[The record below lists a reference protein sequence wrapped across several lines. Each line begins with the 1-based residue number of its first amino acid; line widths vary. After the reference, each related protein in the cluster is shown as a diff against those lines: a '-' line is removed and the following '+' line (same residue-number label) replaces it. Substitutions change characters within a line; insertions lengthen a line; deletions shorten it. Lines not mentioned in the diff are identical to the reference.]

1 MVHVFMK
8 KSIPGGQKAY
18 LHSYLNSIT
27 YPRQA
32 TPTEPNSLVAHTKVV
47 KLFQW
52 LKNKPDFVT
61 VLTLCHSVNTET
73 WLRIIT
79 KV

>member
-32 TPTEPNSLVAHTKVV
+32 NSYWA
-47 KLFQW
+47 
-52 LKNKPDFVT
+52 
-61 VLTLCHSVNTET
+61 E
-73 WLRIIT
+73 
-79 KV
+79 